1 MTFKELGLNDRLL
14 EGLDA
19 MGFQKPTPIQEQ
31 AIPIVLEGSDLIGVA
46 QTGTGK
52 TGAFLIPVMD
62 LIAQNRVDGVNCLII
77 APTRELAKQIDNQIV
92 GLGYFTEINSIPI
105 YGGGDGMDFGQ
116 QKRALKGGVDF
127 VVATPGKLLS
137 HLNLGYVQIDKLK
150 CLILDEAD
158 RMLDMGFSDDINRI
172 ISYLPKERQTLLF
185 SATMPDKIRTLS
197 KAILNEPK
205 SVNIAISKP
214 AEGVLQAAYNVY
226 DSQKIALTDKLLRD
240 KESLKSVIIFASTKS
255 KVKDLTR
262 QLKKSGISVA
272 EIHSDLNQDER
283 EKTLREFSSR
293 QIKVLV
299 ATDIVSRGI
308 DINNIQL
315 VMNYDIPKSAEDYV
329 HRIGRTA
336 RAEST
341 GVAISL
347 INEEDQYNF
356 SGIEKLIEKEIPKLP
371 LPEGFES
378 GPAYEP
384 NKKRSFGKYKGGGGR
399 SGGYKGKGGK
409 GGGYK
414 GKSGGG
420 YKGKSGGAY
429 KGKKNYGSKK

>member
-1 MTFKELGLNDRLL
+1 MTFKDLGLNDRLL

-62 LIAQNRVDGVNCLII
+62 LIAQKRVEGVNCLII

-116 QKRALKGGVDF
+116 QKRALKDGVDF

-137 HLNLGYVQIDKLK
+137 HLNLGYVQINQLK

-197 KAILNEPK
+197 KAILTEPK
-205 SVNIAISKP
+205 SISIAISKP

-240 KESLKSVIIFASTKS
+240 KEKLKSVIIFASTKQ

-262 QLKKSGISVA
+262 QLKKSGLSVA
-272 EIHSDLNQDER
+272 EIHSDLTQDDR
-283 EKTLREFSSR
+283 EKTLRLFASR
-293 QIKVLV
+293 KIKVLV

-315 VMNYDIPKSAEDYV
+315 VMNFDIPKAAEDYV

-347 INEEDQYNF
+347 INEEDQFNF
-356 SGIEKLIEKEIPKLP
+356 SGIEKLIEKEIPKLA

-378 GPAYEP
+378 GPKYEP
-384 NKKRSFGKYKGGGGR
+384 TKKRSFGKYKGGGGKGR
-399 SGGYKGKGGK
+399 SGGGYKGKGSRS
-409 GGGYK
+409 GGYK
-414 GKSGGG
+414 GKSGG
-420 YKGKSGGAY
+420 
-429 KGKKNYGSKK
+429 KKNFGSKRK